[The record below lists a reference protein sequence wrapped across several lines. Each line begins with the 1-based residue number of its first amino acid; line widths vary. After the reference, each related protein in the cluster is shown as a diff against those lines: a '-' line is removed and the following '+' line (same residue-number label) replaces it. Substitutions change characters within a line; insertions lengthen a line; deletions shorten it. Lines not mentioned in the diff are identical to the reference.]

1 MGLLFLFLCILL
13 SFECFSHIIY
23 KSYNISTC
31 YWLFDSLFC
40 CVGFLMFCL
49 LLGFKARNG
58 SKACE
63 NIECGSF
70 KHNLVIVCQDIS
82 LSKSTNNLTLWKQL
96 VCTFH
101 YFIYFLPSFAYT
113 SLSFGFVV
121 FKKIFHLSFG
131 FAIYFLLIPFFVG
144 LFVFSLYSM
153 EHTCDFLF
161 YFCLIELFGLTW
173 Y

>member
-1 MGLLFLFLCILL
+1 MQGHWLQETNINNLWGQILVHLSRFSTFFFFLIISVYFDILYFFSYTPNCILGLMFFLISLTFGLLFLFLCILL

-23 KSYNISTC
+23 MSYNISTC

-82 LSKSTNNLTLWKQL
+82 LSKNTNNLTL
-96 VCTFH
+96 
-101 YFIYFLPSFAYT
+101 
-113 SLSFGFVV
+113 
-121 FKKIFHLSFG
+121 
-131 FAIYFLLIPFFVG
+131 
-144 LFVFSLYSM
+144 
-153 EHTCDFLF
+153 
-161 YFCLIELFGLTW
+161 
-173 Y
+173 